1 MLPIY
6 IYLLKVE
13 ILENHCLLIAQL
25 SVNWQ
30 GNVLTLV
37 KVWGYLQIN
46 NCHIKASFLYNL
58 DKNYQRCIYYPVE
71 RLWWSLFA
79 KIVNGV

>member
-13 ILENHCLLIAQL
+13 ILENHCLEIAQL

-37 KVWGYLQIN
+37 KVWEYLQIN
-46 NCHIKASFLYNL
+46 ILKPHFCTTWIKTIRGVFITQLNVSDEAFLQ
-58 DKNYQRCIYYPVE
+58 K
-71 RLWWSLFA
+71 
-79 KIVNGV
+79 